1 LEGKI
6 VKEKIVKEIKRLML
20 LMVIGTTIFLSNN
33 LTVSAQNSEIS
44 TSENTQEL
52 HITDPVKIK
61 EYLEAR
67 GL

>member
-1 LEGKI
+1 M
-6 VKEKIVKEIKRLML
+6 KEKIVKEIKRLML